1 MTPMIN
7 TDDLLDAQGV
17 ADVLG
22 LRHPNSVHT
31 YLRRYPDMPRPILD
45 LGPGRPRLW
54 LRPEVERW
62 RLGRRPVPATAVRSV
77 PTTAVRTVHAPIP
90 AVPTSALPAVPAGVS

>member
-17 ADVLG
+17 ADLLG

-62 RLGRRPVPATAVRSV
+62 RLGRRTVTAPTVAVPAT
-77 PTTAVRTVHAPIP
+77 P
-90 AVPTSALPAVPAGVS
+90 AVVPQSTAAVLVVNDRHQP

>member
-1 MTPMIN
+1 MIN

-17 ADVLG
+17 ADLLG

-62 RLGRRPVPATAVRSV
+62 RLDRRTVPARTVAVR
-77 PTTAVRTVHAPIP
+77 AAP
-90 AVPTSALPAVPAGVS
+90 AVVSPSSAAVLVVNDGHPA